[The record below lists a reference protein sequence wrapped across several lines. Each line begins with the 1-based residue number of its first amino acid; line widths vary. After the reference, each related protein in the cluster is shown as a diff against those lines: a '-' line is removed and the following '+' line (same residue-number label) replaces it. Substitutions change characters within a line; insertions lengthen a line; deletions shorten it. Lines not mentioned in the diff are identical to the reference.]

1 MLTATCIHVRR
12 VYFFVVWWPF
22 PEQQILD
29 CFKSKTS
36 ANEKF
41 NTCLNEFMP
50 SDRTENLVGKG
61 ENASNQ
67 HFVLFPQ
74 GFQSLLFQI
83 MKTRDYVVKS

>member
-1 MLTATCIHVRR
+1 
-12 VYFFVVWWPF
+12 
-22 PEQQILD
+22 
-29 CFKSKTS
+29 
-36 ANEKF
+36 
-41 NTCLNEFMP
+41 MP